1 MSNIDSKLCI
11 FPLLSLD
18 NNNLDMFLFNGN
30 DWNKITHSNI
40 ETVNI
45 LNHKIIKDITN
56 RRFSDSSSIVGEN
69 NDLLEYKFL
78 DVMCYR
84 KCLVFLV
91 LQFSHITKKY
101 RGLAYG
107 LDILLHSGQGNSL
120 ETLVSSNSF
129 KKDMKDIFEFEI
141 QNIDLSKFSSSFRN
155 SWNGQIIFH
164 I

>member
-1 MSNIDSKLCI
+1 MTNIDSKLSA
-11 FPLLSLD
+11 FPLFSLE
-18 NNNLDMFLFNGN
+18 NNHLDFFIFNGN
-30 DWNKITHSNI
+30 RWNKIVPLNI
-40 ETVNI
+40 EAVNI
-45 LNHKIIKDITN
+45 LNNNIMNDIMN
-56 RRFSDSSSIVGEN
+56 RRFNEKSLIVGKN

-107 LDILLHSGQGNSL
+107 LNILLHHGQGNSL
-120 ETLVSSNSF
+120 ETLSESNSF
-129 KKDMKDIFEFEI
+129 KKDMKDIFESEI
-141 QNIDLSKFSSSFRN
+141 QNLDLSKFSSSFQN
-155 SWNGQIIFH
+155 FWNGEIIYH